1 MLILINIRKILKHKK
16 KDDFDNKFQK
26 VIENIDHIEEKRN
39 LRNSEIL
46 KKYNKIQKQNYNR
59 KHQYED
65 NLRQK
70 SASMRKRV
78 EKVFERKYSND
89 VENSIHNEKS
99 LNRQYFKNLVADEI
113 ESSLS
118 GKVHALHEEKI
129 LNQIINQRK
138 ISGYVK
144 KINELQSDNVFLKS
158 PNRQKKIFFELK
170 QKELA
175 EQQKKRG

>member
-1 MLILINIRKILKHKK
+1 
-16 KDDFDNKFQK
+16 
-26 VIENIDHIEEKRN
+26 
-39 LRNSEIL
+39 
-46 KKYNKIQKQNYNR
+46 
-59 KHQYED
+59 
-65 NLRQK
+65 
-70 SASMRKRV
+70 MRKRV

-175 EQQKKRG
+175 EQQKKEAELRKKQSA